1 MSKPPSKPS
10 PSRLKQSLG
19 QGGRGRR
26 RAAASRA
33 VEQEKAVSR
42 KLPEHARIPS
52 APAEVLT
59 TLAEIEAFCAEAR
72 SAGEVAYDTE
82 FIGEESYIPKIC
94 LVQLAT
100 PQRVVLIDPIQEAP
114 LEPVWSLLADPEVRV
129 LVHSGLQDLVPIWRE
144 TGAPAT
150 NVLDTQVAAGFADR
164 SFPISLFA
172 LVDEFV
178 GITLDKSY
186 TFTRWDQRPLRSGH
200 LEYAADDVRF
210 LFVIADALA
219 AMTAERGHDAKVAE
233 ECQSL
238 VDPKTYTPDPVH
250 RMQRAVGNRKFNRR
264 QRTALMELLTLRDHI
279 AQVEDLPP
287 RSVLKDEVC
296 ARVAKDMPKA
306 KDALLAIKHFPRPV
320 VETWGDAILDLLST
334 VRKMDTDALVGGSV
348 REESNQDRSRIDAL
362 HAFSSLLCWRE
373 GIDSGVGASRA
384 EISRF
389 YLEAKQGQ
397 RPVGVLDAG
406 WRSELLGE
414 PLFAMLKGE
423 TSLTFRWSG
432 GPDQAEKPPSSPS

>member
-10 PSRLKQSLG
+10 PNRLKQSLG

-33 VEQEKAVSR
+33 VEQEKTVSR

-59 TLAEIEAFCAEAR
+59 TLAEVEAFCAEAR

-100 PQRVVLIDPIQEAP
+100 PQRVVLIDPIQGAP

-164 SFPISLFA
+164 SFPIALSA

-210 LFVIADALA
+210 FVIADALA

-233 ECQSL
+233 ECRSL

-287 RSVLKDEVC
+287 RSVLKDDVC

-373 GIDSGVGASRA
+373 GIDSGVGASRS

-389 YLEAKQGQ
+389 YLEAKHGQ

-406 WRSELLGE
+406 WRSELLGG
-414 PLFAMLKGE
+414 PLFAMLQGE

-432 GPDQAEKPPSSPS
+432 GPEQAEKPSSGPS